1 MPSKV
6 VLPQPLQ
13 RASYFFFIVGEALF
27 PLFMQMKIESFKTYP
42 VLIPKNTNPKIA
54 YLEQLVTCC
63 YFRSYTFWV

>member
-27 PLFMQMKIESFKTYP
+27 PLFMQMKIESFK
-42 VLIPKNTNPKIA
+42 VLTQIILGIRFLKAVLLP
-54 YLEQLVTCC
+54 
-63 YFRSYTFWV
+63 